1 MGIKSKY
8 DLNSSLMP
16 FTSFNRIYSPIY
28 ILIDFMIKTPLE
40 LECDKILVNS
50 PLITLHLNNHT
61 VGNPSLY
68 VKFQVIISITY
79 FRTIRLVIKF

>member
-50 PLITLHLNNHT
+50 PLITLHLNNHI
-61 VGNPSLY
+61 VGKPLFYLKSK
-68 VKFQVIISITY
+68 VVVSITY
-79 FRTIRLVIKF
+79 FRKIRLVTQF